1 MKIWRARPPICRD
14 RRAARSRPNLT
25 PRCIPTAGAS
35 SGHVSRRRGSGRA
48 TVRAMV
54 DAHDQPPGDE
64 DASEGSD
71 LLTLALFAYFVALIV
86 LVAALLVLPAIL

>member
-1 MKIWRARPPICRD
+1 
-14 RRAARSRPNLT
+14 
-25 PRCIPTAGAS
+25 
-35 SGHVSRRRGSGRA
+35 
-48 TVRAMV
+48 MV
-54 DAHDQPPGDE
+54 DAHDEPLSDE

>member
-1 MKIWRARPPICRD
+1 
-14 RRAARSRPNLT
+14 
-25 PRCIPTAGAS
+25 
-35 SGHVSRRRGSGRA
+35 
-48 TVRAMV
+48 MV
-54 DAHDQPPGDE
+54 DAHDEPLGDE